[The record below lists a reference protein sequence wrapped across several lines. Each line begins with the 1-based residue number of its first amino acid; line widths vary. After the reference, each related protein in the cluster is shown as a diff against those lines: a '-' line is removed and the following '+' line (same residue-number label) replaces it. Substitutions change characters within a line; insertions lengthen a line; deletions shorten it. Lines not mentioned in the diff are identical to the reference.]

1 MNCAARLL
9 VVVSLAAP
17 SLALAQVAPSV
28 EFQRREFGPR
38 LAPRAEP
45 RAAAPSAEARPAPA
59 EDAAQSFLLNAVVLD
74 GATALT
80 EAQLADIWAPM
91 IGAQA
96 TVATLEEIA
105 AAISARYRA
114 QGFVL
119 SQAAVPAQT
128 IENGVV
134 RIQVVEGFVDTV
146 SVEGGAVSSQAT
158 ARRLLAPVASD
169 RPLRLETLER
179 GVLLTRDALG
189 GDVETVLKPSPST
202 FGAADL
208 TAVLGDKQIDGFLA
222 VDNKAS
228 RLYGGWI
235 ATGGVTTYDLVGFG
249 ERIDLLGAVA
259 PNNDYLA
266 FGQARISVP
275 APFLDGGA
283 LDGARF
289 ELGGDFSRGEPDL
302 DKSGVPGFTE
312 VSEET
317 NVTVGMVVPF
327 IRTRA
332 ENLSGRIGL
341 GWRESTSD
349 TRFGG
354 APVDSGRD
362 ELVIGEARLTWD
374 RADRFGGVNLVDLG
388 VRQGFDA
395 AGATVAG
402 SGPAAGE
409 IDFTLGQLTLIR
421 LQRLGD
427 SPWSIYAEATGQMAA
442 TILPD
447 SERFALG
454 GEGLGRGF
462 APGNTTGDSGYGGR
476 LEVRVDVA
484 GADTDNLV
492 SALQLY
498 GFGDWGQA
506 YDRSDARD
514 GAQWETLG
522 SIGGGV
528 RIDVTPWLTVTPEVA
543 FQVAGAPA
551 DRIDQDRETRF
562 FISAVG
568 RF

>member
-1 MNCAARLL
+1 MRIAARTVLI
-9 VVVSLAAP
+9 VSLAAP
-17 SLALAQVAPSV
+17 TLALAQVAPSV
-28 EFQRREFGPR
+28 EFQRREFEPR

-45 RAAAPSAEARPAPA
+45 QTAPAAPETRPAPRA
-59 EDAAQSFLLNAVVLD
+59 GTEQSFLLTAVALE
-74 GATALT
+74 GATALS
-80 EAQLADIWAPM
+80 EADLADIWTPLL
-91 IGAQA
+91 GTQA

-114 QGFVL
+114 RGFVL
-119 SQAAVPAQT
+119 SQAAVPAQS
-128 IENGVV
+128 IENGAV
-134 RIQVVEGFVDTV
+134 RIQVIEGFIDTV
-146 SVEGGAVSSQAT
+146 SVEGGAESSQAT
-158 ARRLLAPVASD
+158 ARRLLAPVATD

-179 GVLLTRDALG
+179 GVLLTRDSLG

-208 TAVLGDKQIDGFLA
+208 TAVLGEKQIDGFLA
-222 VDNKAS
+222 IDNKAS

-235 ATGGVTTYDLVGFG
+235 ATGGVTTYDLIGFG
-249 ERIDLLGAVA
+249 ERIDVLGALA

-266 FGQARISVP
+266 FGQGKISVP

-302 DKSGVPGFTE
+302 DKSGVLGFTE
-312 VSEET
+312 ISEET
-317 NVTVGMVVPF
+317 NVNIGVVVPF

-332 ENLSGRIGL
+332 ENLSGSLGL
-341 GWRESTSD
+341 GWRESTSS

-354 APVDSGRD
+354 VSVDSGRD
-362 ELVIGEARLTWD
+362 ELVIAEARLTWD
-374 RADRFGGVNLVDLG
+374 RADRFGGVSLVDLG
-388 VRQGFDA
+388 VRQGIDA

-421 LQRLGD
+421 LQRLGE
-427 SPWSIYAEATGQMAA
+427 SPWSIYAEATGQAAAA
-442 TILPD
+442 TLPD
-447 SERFALG
+447 SERFGLG
-454 GEGLGRGF
+454 GESLGRGF

-476 LEVRVDVA
+476 LEVRMDVA
-484 GADTDNLV
+484 GAETDDLV
-492 SALQLY
+492 SALQFY

-506 YDRSDARD
+506 YDRSAVRD
-514 GAQWETLG
+514 GDQWETLG

-551 DRIDQDRETRF
+551 DRADQDRETRF

>member
-1 MNCAARLL
+1 MNGATRILL
-9 VVVSLAAP
+9 VASLAAP
-17 SLALAQVAPSV
+17 ALALAQVAPSL
-28 EFQRREFGPR
+28 EFQRREIQPR

-45 RAAAPSAEARPAPA
+45 QTAAPSPEARPAPA
-59 EDAAQSFLLNAVVLD
+59 AEAAQSFQLTAVALE
-74 GATALT
+74 GATALS
-80 EAQLADIWAPM
+80 EADLADIWTPL
-91 IGAQA
+91 IGSQA

-134 RIQVVEGFVDTV
+134 RIQVIEGFIDTV
-146 SVEGGAVSSQAT
+146 SVEGGAESGQAT
-158 ARRLLAPVASD
+158 ARRLLAPVATD

-189 GDVETVLKPSPST
+189 PDVETVLKPSPST

-208 TAVLGDKQIDGFLA
+208 TAVLGEKQIDGFLA
-222 VDNKAS
+222 LDNKAS
-228 RLYGGWI
+228 RLYGAWI
-235 ATGGVTTYDLVGFG
+235 ATGGVTAYDLAGFG
-249 ERIDLLGAVA
+249 ERIDVLAAVA

-266 FGQARISVP
+266 FGQGKISVP

-302 DKSGVPGFTE
+302 DKSGVPGFTA

-317 NVTVGMVVPF
+317 NVNVGMVVPF

-332 ENLSGRIGL
+332 ENLSGSLGL
-341 GWRESTSD
+341 GWRESTSS

-354 APVDSGRD
+354 AAVDSGRD

-374 RADRFGGVNLVDLG
+374 RADRFGGVSLIDLG
-388 VRQGFDA
+388 VRQGISA
-395 AGATVAG
+395 IGATVAG

-409 IDFTLGQLTLIR
+409 VDFTLGQLTLIR

-442 TILPD
+442 TVLPD

-476 LEVRVDVA
+476 LEVRMDVA
-484 GADTDNLV
+484 GSETDGLV
-492 SALQLY
+492 SALQIY

-514 GAQWETLG
+514 GEQWDTLG

-551 DRIDQDRETRF
+551 DRINQDRETRF